1 MKEYPR
7 NLGTSEDANRRE
19 GRVSSGSIFVW
30 PRFKSVGIDQRL
42 RAEFAVSLIFM
53 PMLGR
58 HSVLYQS
65 SPSKKAYLS
74 KLIPFQWC
82 GTQRILTSASLL

>member
-7 NLGTSEDANRRE
+7 NLGTSEDANKRE
-19 GRVSSGSIFVW
+19 GRVSSGSIFMW

-42 RAEFAVSLIFM
+42 RAEFATSLIFL

-58 HSVLYQS
+58 HSVPQRF
-65 SPSKKAYLS
+65 SKQKRP
-74 KLIPFQWC
+74 I
-82 GTQRILTSASLL
+82 